1 MGCNKESR
9 LDNSLSFEELKV
21 IVRECIDK
29 CRAEETLLL
38 NINQDLRSHLNV
50 ILSTIQ
56 LIKLN
61 KKLDYDT
68 DKYIDIIKRSSYKM
82 LKLINNLIDA
92 NKLQNNCYT
101 LEKKNVDIVQLI
113 ENTVEEIEKYAKG
126 KGISLIFDTNK
137 EECIAFVDPEA
148 IDRVVMNLLSN
159 AIKFSD
165 KNTSI
170 MITLVIEKDMLTIS
184 VKDQGIGVCE
194 EEKDKIFNRFYQSS
208 TTESKNYIG
217 SGIGLDLTNYLVKSH
232 DGKIEL
238 NSKIGEGSEFKVII
252 PLIVKE
258 GLEQMEISDK
268 NQLLEL
274 EFSDIY
280 LS

>member
-1 MGCNKESR
+1 
-9 LDNSLSFEELKV
+9 
-21 IVRECIDK
+21 
-29 CRAEETLLL
+29 
-38 NINQDLRSHLNV
+38 
-50 ILSTIQ
+50 
-56 LIKLN
+56 
-61 KKLDYDT
+61 
-68 DKYIDIIKRSSYKM
+68 M

>member
-38 NINQDLRSHLNV
+38 NINHDLRSHLNV

-165 KNTSI
+165 KNTII